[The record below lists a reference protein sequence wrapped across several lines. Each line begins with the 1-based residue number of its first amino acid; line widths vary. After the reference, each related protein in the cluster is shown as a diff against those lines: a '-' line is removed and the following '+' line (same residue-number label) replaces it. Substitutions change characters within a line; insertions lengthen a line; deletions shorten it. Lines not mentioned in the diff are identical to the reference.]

1 MALETL
7 YIIGLIFMSLTTM
20 LGLPGPMLVA
30 IGTVIYGF
38 QTGFVT
44 FSSGMTI
51 LFVILGVVGLV
62 IDNLFTLLGAKK
74 LGASKYGVIGAFVG
88 FFSIF
93 VIGPIGVMVGPPLC
107 AFLAEL
113 LVSKKS
119 PELAA
124 KAALGAVLGMVT
136 GIIAKFL
143 LSIAMVIW
151 FAIVVL

>member
-7 YIIGLIFMSLTTM
+7 YIIGLIFLSLTTM

-30 IGTVIYGF
+30 IGAALFGF
-38 QTGFVT
+38 QTDFASFGSGLTIIFV
-44 FSSGMTI
+44 
-51 LFVILGVVGLV
+51 VLGVVGLV
-62 IDNLFTLLGAKK
+62 IDNIFTLLGAKK
-74 LGASKYGVIGAFVG
+74 LGASKYGVIGAFLG
-88 FFSIF
+88 FFSVFI
-93 VIGPIGVMVGPPLC
+93 IGPVGVIVGPPLC
-107 AFLAEL
+107 AFLAEML
-113 LVSKKS
+113 ISKKS

-136 GIIAKFL
+136 GIIAKFM

>member
-1 MALETL
+1 
-7 YIIGLIFMSLTTM
+7 M

-30 IGTVIYGF
+30 VGAAIYGF

-51 LFVILGVVGLV
+51 LFVILGIVGLV

-74 LGASKYGVIGAFVG
+74 LGASKYGVIGAFLG

-93 VIGPIGVMVGPPLC
+93 VIGPIGVIVGPPLC
-107 AFLAEL
+107 AFLAEVL
-113 LVSKKS
+113 ISKKS
-119 PELAA
+119 PDLAA

-136 GIIAKFL
+136 GIIAKFMI
-143 LSIAMVIW
+143 SIAMVIW
-151 FAIVVL
+151 FAITVF